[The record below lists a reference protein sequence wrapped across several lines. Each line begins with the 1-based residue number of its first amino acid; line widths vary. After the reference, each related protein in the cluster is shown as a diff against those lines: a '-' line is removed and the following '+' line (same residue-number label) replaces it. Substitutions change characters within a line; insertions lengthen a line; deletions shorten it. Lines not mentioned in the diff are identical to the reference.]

1 MMLSSSWLKFLSL
14 VTQNTLTPWIKIFP
28 GDTICR
34 LPQWNVAAPIPHL
47 PLYTVVCMKDMPFDL
62 ISSSLLNFPGGLAN
76 VNVMFQATRTTQH
89 GNIPPSFTSAK
100 CFFWFIVFF
109 LIEFGSSL
117 LIRWSFNT
125 VYQLQERVILYS
137 SYFHSEGRLFNLYC
151 VQNLLP
157 VIFSVFYLCFYHIN
171 FSSYLTSNNK
181 NKIQRGAFSD
191 QLS

>member
-1 MMLSSSWLKFLSL
+1 MLFL
-14 VTQNTLTPWIKIFP
+14 V
-28 GDTICR
+28 
-34 LPQWNVAAPIPHL
+34 
-47 PLYTVVCMKDMPFDL
+47 Y
-62 ISSSLLNFPGGLAN
+62 
-76 VNVMFQATRTTQH
+76 
-89 GNIPPSFTSAK
+89 
-100 CFFWFIVFF
+100 FF

-137 SYFHSEGRLFNLYC
+137 SYFYPEGRLFNLYC
-151 VQNLLP
+151 VHNLLR
-157 VIFSVFYLCFYHIN
+157 VFFLVFSLCFYHIN

>member
-1 MMLSSSWLKFLSL
+1 MLRWPEKVTFAWVKLMMLSSSWLKFLSL

-62 ISSSLLNFPGGLAN
+62 ISSSLLNFPDGLAN

-89 GNIPPSFTSAK
+89 GNIPLSFTSAK

-109 LIEFGSSL
+109 S
-117 LIRWSFNT
+117 
-125 VYQLQERVILYS
+125 
-137 SYFHSEGRLFNLYC
+137 
-151 VQNLLP
+151 QNLVLHYLSDGVLILSINYRKELFYIP
-157 VIFSVFYLCFYHIN
+157 LIFILKVG
-171 FSSYLTSNNK
+171 YLTFIVFK
-181 NKIQRGAFSD
+181 TCY
-191 QLS
+191 L